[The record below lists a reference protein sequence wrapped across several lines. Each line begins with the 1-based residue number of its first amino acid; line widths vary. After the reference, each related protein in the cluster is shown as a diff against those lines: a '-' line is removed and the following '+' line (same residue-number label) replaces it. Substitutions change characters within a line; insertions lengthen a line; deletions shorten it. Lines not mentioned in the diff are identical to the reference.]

1 MGYALASAARDIG
14 MEVTLIS
21 GAVNLPIPQGV
32 DFIFIDTAL
41 ELKEAM
47 DKYFVEANL
56 IIMCAAVSDHR
67 PMIQY
72 ENKLRKEEFPT
83 KIILEKNPDILKDL
97 GSKKKNLDWIVA
109 NDVSRDEIGFSSD
122 KNEVTLIDAS
132 GLQKQIPFTDKSIIA
147 KDILHAI
154 SLSCLQKVH

>member
-97 GSKKKNLDWIVA
+97 GSKKK
-109 NDVSRDEIGFSSD
+109 
-122 KNEVTLIDAS
+122 KNQVL
-132 GLQKQIPFTDKSIIA
+132 
-147 KDILHAI
+147 
-154 SLSCLQKVH
+154 V